1 MSLSLMLQGGMGL
14 YNMLKGGQKIQGL
27 ADSSMQSESDL
38 RQPFSKSQGLLDRMT
53 NFNQYSGQAMDLA
66 SMQGNKGVEDAMM
79 MGMGGSQ
86 ANAIRNRM
94 KRSSMTGVY
103 DKFNEGLSSAARM
116 QQGIDSNIAGTMQG
130 QRDEQRQMN
139 LGLAGTQMGIGENII
154 GGPEGMQR
162 LGAGLGSLGSTILQ
176 GGPGPGGGLLGWG
189 AKQLGWGP

>member
-1 MSLSLMLQGGMGL
+1 
-14 YNMLKGGQKIQGL
+14 
-27 ADSSMQSESDL
+27 
-38 RQPFSKSQGLLDRMT
+38 
-53 NFNQYSGQAMDLA
+53 
-66 SMQGNKGVEDAMM
+66 MM

-130 QRDEQRQMN
+130 QRDEQGQMN